1 MHGTLHLIHP
11 GWAVGSQQKMDKFQI
26 RVSALLKVTDWIINL
41 MYMFWWWQKA
51 EYLQENQSNM
61 GEHANLTQNPQLG
74 LLVILAVVEV
84 DIFWTSIVN
93 WFILPSECN

>member
-1 MHGTLHLIHP
+1 M
-11 GWAVGSQQKMDKFQI
+11 V
-26 RVSALLKVTDWIINL
+26 
-41 MYMFWWWQKA
+41 A
-51 EYLQENQSNM
+51 ESGVPAGNQSNM